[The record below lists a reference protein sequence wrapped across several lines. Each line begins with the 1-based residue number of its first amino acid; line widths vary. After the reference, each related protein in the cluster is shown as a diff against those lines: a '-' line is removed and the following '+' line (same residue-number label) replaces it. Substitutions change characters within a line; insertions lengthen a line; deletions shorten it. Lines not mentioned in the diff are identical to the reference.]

1 MLSGLQDGLR
11 KAVKNLLGAGAI
23 DEATVKEF
31 VRDLQRTLLQADVNV
46 KLVLETSKKIEE
58 RALNEK
64 PPPGLPRKDHVVKI
78 LYEELSKTLGEE
90 SPFTIP
96 TDKNNVIMLIGIQ
109 GSGKTTVVGKLS
121 RYLSKQGYNVGV
133 VGADTF
139 RPGALTQLQM
149 LCEKVNVPVYGNEK
163 SKDAVKVASEGVKT
177 FREQGKTAIIVDT
190 SGRHKEEKGL
200 LDEMQQISN
209 RINPD
214 RVLLVIDGTIG
225 QQCYNQAEAFHK
237 TVPVGGIIIT
247 KLDGAAKGG
256 GALAAAA
263 ATGAKITF
271 IGTGERIDDLEQ
283 FSPTRFVGRL
293 LDMGDLKALLDRV
306 KDLELE
312 ADTKKIQRIT
322 SGKMTID
329 DLYYQLEQITKMGS
343 LKKMLDL
350 VPGFSGAVKDQD
362 IEGLEE
368 KMRYWRVIIQSMT
381 KVERAD
387 PDLLNSSRIH
397 RIAEGSGTTEK
408 DVKDMMA
415 RYRQTKSVMKAS
427 RGRQFRQMMKRL
439 EQQ

>member
-11 KAVKNLLGAGAI
+11 KTVKNLLGAGAI

-78 LYEELSKTLGEE
+78 LYEELSKILGEE
-90 SPFTIP
+90 SPFTLP

-109 GSGKTTVVGKLS
+109 GSGKTTVAGKLA
-121 RYLSKQGYNVGV
+121 RYLSKQGFSVGV

-149 LCEKVNVPVYGNEK
+149 LCEKVNVPVYGEEK
-163 SKDAVKVASEGVKT
+163 SKDAVKVAAEGVKR
-177 FREQGKTAIIVDT
+177 FREQGKTAVIVDT

-200 LDEMQQISN
+200 LDEMQQIRN

-237 TVPVGGIIIT
+237 AVPVGGIIIT

-362 IEGLEE
+362 VEGLEE
-368 KMRYWRVIIQSMT
+368 KMRYWRVIIQSMN
-381 KVERAD
+381 KAERAD
-387 PDLLNSSRIH
+387 PDILNSSRIH
-397 RIAEGSGTTEK
+397 RIADGSGTTEK

>member
-58 RALNEK
+58 RALNER

-90 SPFTIP
+90 SPFTLP

-312 ADTKKIQRIT
+312 ADAKKIQRIT